1 MLGYIEKILIVDDN
15 KDVRETLFAQFELDE
30 EVECFIASDGVE
42 ALKVLEEFEVHMVIT
57 DLNMPNLNGLD
68 FCKEIRV
75 RNQEVGLVVI
85 CGDIKTRDCLE
96 LLKLGISNIYLKPM
110 NLEEVYVEIKAMLEK
125 RIVAEMENVFLEK
138 LFQEQAEIENY
149 SELSISDKAK
159 ILIDY
164 IE

>member
-68 FCKEIRV
+68 FCKEIRA

-96 LLKLGISNIYLKPM
+96 LLKLGISNI
-110 NLEEVYVEIKAMLEK
+110 
-125 RIVAEMENVFLEK
+125 
-138 LFQEQAEIENY
+138 
-149 SELSISDKAK
+149 
-159 ILIDY
+159 
-164 IE
+164 